1 MKCAST
7 LGRWRRRKVDP
18 GFAADK
24 LLDEWDP
31 SIRRIMEQQRVII
44 VEAGCP
50 VHGAEGLVK
59 LLSKPARRIGMSL
72 ALWRTKPLLVA
83 REVQPVK
90 EQHEHS
96 AGMRIQSRS

>member
-31 SIRRIMEQQRVII
+31 SVRRITEQQRVII

-59 LLSKPARRIGMSL
+59 LLSKPARRISVMSL
-72 ALWRTKPLLVA
+72 VLWRTKPLLVA
-83 REVQPVK
+83 REVQPDS
-90 EQHEHS
+90 ERYHTSTQRE
-96 AGMRIQSRS
+96 